1 MKLKYNFKNLKVWQ
15 KAVELAVLVYEVTKS
30 FPTKEKFGIT
40 SQMRRSSVSTS
51 SNIAEGSARNSS
63 KAFCNCLD
71 ISLGE
76 SFELETQL
84 IIAFRTGILPEEKF
98 SLLSRE
104 IAELQKMVIGFKN
117 TVEANPY

>member
-1 MKLKYNFKNLKVWQ
+1 MKLKHNFKNLKVWQ

-30 FPTKEKFGIT
+30 FPTEEKFGIT

-98 SLLSRE
+98 SLLSQE

>member
-1 MKLKYNFKNLKVWQ
+1 MKLKHNFKNLKVWQ

-30 FPTKEKFGIT
+30 FPTEEKFGIT

-76 SFELETQL
+76 SFELEKQL

>member
-1 MKLKYNFKNLKVWQ
+1 MKLKHNFKNLKVWQ

-30 FPTKEKFGIT
+30 FPTEEKFGIT

-84 IIAFRTGILPEEKF
+84 IITFRTGILPEEKF
-98 SLLSRE
+98 SLLSLE

>member
-1 MKLKYNFKNLKVWQ
+1 MKLKHNFKNLKVWQ
-15 KAVELAVLVYEVTKS
+15 KAVELAVLVYEATKA
-30 FPTKEKFGIT
+30 FPTEEKFGIT

-63 KAFCNCLD
+63 KAFCNCLE

-84 IIAFRTGILPEEKF
+84 IIAFRTGILPEVKF
-98 SLLSRE
+98 SLLSQE
-104 IAELQKMVIGFKN
+104 ITELQKMIIGFKN

>member
-1 MKLKYNFKNLKVWQ
+1 MKLKHNFKNLKVWQ

-30 FPTKEKFGIT
+30 FPTEEKFGIT

-84 IIAFRTGILPEEKF
+84 TIAFRTGILPEEKF

>member
-1 MKLKYNFKNLKVWQ
+1 MKLKHNFKNLKVWQ

-30 FPTKEKFGIT
+30 FPSEEKFGIT

-98 SLLSRE
+98 SLLSLE

>member
-1 MKLKYNFKNLKVWQ
+1 MKLKHNFKNLKVWQ

-30 FPTKEKFGIT
+30 FPTEEKFGIT

-117 TVEANPY
+117 TVEANPN

>member
-1 MKLKYNFKNLKVWQ
+1 MKLKHNFKNLKVWQ

-30 FPTKEKFGIT
+30 FPTEEKFGIT

-76 SFELETQL
+76 SFELEAQL

>member
-1 MKLKYNFKNLKVWQ
+1 MKLKHNFKNLKVWQ
-15 KAVELAVLVYEVTKS
+15 KAVELAVIIYEVTKS
-30 FPTKEKFGIT
+30 FPTEEKFGIT

-98 SLLSRE
+98 SLLSQE

>member
-1 MKLKYNFKNLKVWQ
+1 MKLKHNFKNLKVWQ
-15 KAVELAVLVYEVTKS
+15 KAVELAALIYEVTKS
-30 FPTKEKFGIT
+30 FPTEEKFGIT

-98 SLLSRE
+98 SLLSQE

>member
-1 MKLKYNFKNLKVWQ
+1 MKLKHNFKNLKVWQ

-30 FPTKEKFGIT
+30 FPTEEKFGIT

-63 KAFCNCLD
+63 KVFCNCLD

>member
-1 MKLKYNFKNLKVWQ
+1 MKLKHNFKNLKVWQ
-15 KAVELAVLVYEVTKS
+15 KAVELAVLVYEATKA
-30 FPTKEKFGIT
+30 FPTEEKFGIT

-63 KAFCNCLD
+63 KAFCNCLE

-76 SFELETQL
+76 CFELETQL

-98 SLLSRE
+98 SLLSQE
-104 IAELQKMVIGFKN
+104 ITELQKMIIGFKN

>member
-1 MKLKYNFKNLKVWQ
+1 MNLKVWQ

-30 FPTKEKFGIT
+30 FPTEEKFGIT

-98 SLLSRE
+98 SLLSLE

>member
-1 MKLKYNFKNLKVWQ
+1 MKLKHNFKNLKVWQ

-30 FPTKEKFGIT
+30 FPTEEKFGIT

-98 SLLSRE
+98 SLLSLE
-104 IAELQKMVIGFKN
+104 IAELQKMVIVFKN

>member
-1 MKLKYNFKNLKVWQ
+1 MKLKHNFKNLKVWQ
-15 KAVELAVLVYEVTKS
+15 KAVELAVFVYEVTKS
-30 FPTKEKFGIT
+30 FPTEEKFGIT
-40 SQMRRSSVSTS
+40 SQMRRSIVSTS

-98 SLLSRE
+98 SLLSLE

>member
-1 MKLKYNFKNLKVWQ
+1 MKLKHNFKNLKVWQ

-30 FPTKEKFGIT
+30 FPTEEKFGIT

-98 SLLSRE
+98 SLLSLE

>member
-1 MKLKYNFKNLKVWQ
+1 MKLKHNFKNLKVWQ

-30 FPTKEKFGIT
+30 FPTEEKFGIT
-40 SQMRRSSVSTS
+40 SQIRRSSVSTS

>member
-1 MKLKYNFKNLKVWQ
+1 MKLKHNFKNLKVWQ
-15 KAVELAVLVYEVTKS
+15 KAVELAALVYEVTKS
-30 FPTKEKFGIT
+30 FPTEERFGIT
-40 SQMRRSSVSTS
+40 AQMRRSSVSTS

-63 KAFCNCLD
+63 KAFVNSLE

-84 IIAFRTGILPEEKF
+84 IIAFKIGIIEEEKYG
-98 SLLSRE
+98 LLSRE

-117 TVEANPY
+117 TIEANPY

>member
-1 MKLKYNFKNLKVWQ
+1 MKLKHNFKNLKVWQ

-30 FPTKEKFGIT
+30 FPTEEKFGIT

-104 IAELQKMVIGFKN
+104 IAELQKMIIGFKN

>member
-1 MKLKYNFKNLKVWQ
+1 MKLKHNFKNLKVWQ

-30 FPTKEKFGIT
+30 FPTEEKFGIT
-40 SQMRRSSVSTS
+40 SQMRRSNVSTS

-98 SLLSRE
+98 SLLSLE
-104 IAELQKMVIGFKN
+104 ISELQKMVIGFKN

>member
-1 MKLKYNFKNLKVWQ
+1 MKLKHNFKNLKVWQ

-30 FPTKEKFGIT
+30 FPTEEKFGIT

-51 SNIAEGSARNSS
+51 SNIAEGSAWNSS

-98 SLLSRE
+98 SLLSQE
-104 IAELQKMVIGFKN
+104 IVELQKMVIGFKN

>member
-1 MKLKYNFKNLKVWQ
+1 MKLKHNFKNLKVWQ
-15 KAVELAVLVYEVTKS
+15 KAVELAVLVYEGTKS
-30 FPTKEKFGIT
+30 FPTEEKFGIT

>member
-1 MKLKYNFKNLKVWQ
+1 MKLKHNFKNLKVWQ
-15 KAVELAVLVYEVTKS
+15 KAVELAVLVYEVTRS
-30 FPTKEKFGIT
+30 FPTEEKFGIT

-98 SLLSRE
+98 SLLSLE

>member
-1 MKLKYNFKNLKVWQ
+1 MKLKHNFKNLKVWQ

-30 FPTKEKFGIT
+30 FPTEEKFGIT

-63 KAFCNCLD
+63 KAFCNCLE

-76 SFELETQL
+76 SFEQETQL

-98 SLLSRE
+98 SLLSQE
-104 IAELQKMVIGFKN
+104 ITELQKMIIGFKN

>member
-1 MKLKYNFKNLKVWQ
+1 MKLKHNFKNLKVWQ
-15 KAVELAVLVYEVTKS
+15 KAVELAVLVYEITKS
-30 FPTKEKFGIT
+30 FPTEEKFGIT

-98 SLLSRE
+98 SLLSLE

>member
-1 MKLKYNFKNLKVWQ
+1 MKLKHNFKNLKVWQ
-15 KAVELAVLVYEVTKS
+15 KAVELAVLVYEATKA
-30 FPTKEKFGIT
+30 FPTEEKFGIT

-63 KAFCNCLD
+63 KAFCNCLE

-84 IIAFRTGILPEEKF
+84 IIAFRSGILPEEKF
-98 SLLSRE
+98 SLLSQE
-104 IAELQKMVIGFKN
+104 ITEVQKMIIGFKN

>member
-1 MKLKYNFKNLKVWQ
+1 MKLKHNYKNHKVWQ

-30 FPTKEKFGIT
+30 FPTEEKFGIT

-98 SLLSRE
+98 SLLSLE

>member
-1 MKLKYNFKNLKVWQ
+1 MKLKHNFKNIKVWQ

-30 FPTKEKFGIT
+30 FPTEEKFGIT